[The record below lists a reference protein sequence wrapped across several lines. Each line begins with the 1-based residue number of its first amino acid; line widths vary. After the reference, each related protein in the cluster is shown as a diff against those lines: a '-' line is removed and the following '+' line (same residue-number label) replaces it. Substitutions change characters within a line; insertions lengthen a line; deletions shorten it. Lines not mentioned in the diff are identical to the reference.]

1 MTLKELLDAV
11 YNSNIENEAQ
21 AELGDIISAY
31 QGMTDE
37 PWEGEGEES

>member
-21 AELGDIISAY
+21 AEANARGIRDGHGDV
-31 QGMTDE
+31 E
-37 PWEGEGEES
+37 EGRAHRGGR